1 MKQLYSILIVLK
13 MILNIKLDNESLFVY
28 MLYIELFNVINN

>member
-28 MLYIELFNVINN
+28 MPYIELFNVINN